1 MDPGEAAR
9 RMLVGSNC
17 GKAIIN
23 PITMR
28 FRPIAPKP
36 VAGASVSGDTSSIL
50 KGRRKRKYVRV
61 QGYNRK
67 KKTTRSNTT
76 TTEAAATTLQLLPE
90 RHVEIFGSGSPE
102 VGLVSDGKRGAA
114 AEEVWV
120 TVECARGACIEGDEE
135 ERMKKLE
142 EDTCPGFVSDGV
154 DRVEWVNEALK
165 RMVRQRQRSSEAG
178 EEIEIRL
185 RTRPR
190 LGYLGRAFTCQMK
203 LHFKA
208 GTTDMVVPCD
218 AWRIAGGGTA
228 WKLDLNAALSLAPP
242 LQQD

>member
-1 MDPGEAAR
+1 MDAGEAAR
-9 RMLVGSNC
+9 RMLVGSNY
-17 GKAIIN
+17 GKPIIN

-36 VAGASVSGDTSSIL
+36 VAGASVSGDTSSIFN
-50 KGRRKRKYVRV
+50 GRRKRKYVRV

-76 TTEAAATTLQLLPE
+76 EAAATTLQLLPE
-90 RHVEIFGSGSPE
+90 RHVEIFGSGSRE

-120 TVECARGACIEGDEE
+120 TVECAREACIEGEEEE

-165 RMVRQRQRSSEAG
+165 RMVRQRRRSSEAG
-178 EEIEIRL
+178 EEIEVRL
-185 RTRPR
+185 RTMPR
-190 LGYLGRAFTCQMK
+190 LGYLGRAFTCQIK
-203 LHFKA
+203 LHFNA
-208 GTTDMVVPCD
+208 GTTGHPKLQALGGKLSRSYFFNHAVVILTCS
-218 AWRIAGGGTA
+218 R
-228 WKLDLNAALSLAPP
+228 
-242 LQQD
+242 

>member
-1 MDPGEAAR
+1 MDAGEAAR
-9 RMLVGSNC
+9 RMLVGSNY
-17 GKAIIN
+17 GKPIIN

-36 VAGASVSGDTSSIL
+36 VAGASVSGDTSSIFN
-50 KGRRKRKYVRV
+50 GRRKRKYVRV

-76 TTEAAATTLQLLPE
+76 EAAATTLQLLPE
-90 RHVEIFGSGSPE
+90 RHVEIFGSGSRE

-120 TVECARGACIEGDEE
+120 TVECAREACIEGEEEE

-165 RMVRQRQRSSEAG
+165 RMVRQRRRSSEAG
-178 EEIEIRL
+178 EEIEVRL
-185 RTRPR
+185 RTMPR
-190 LGYLGRAFTCQMK
+190 LGYLGRAFTCQIK
-203 LHFKA
+203 LHFNA
-208 GTTDMVVPCD
+208 GTTGHPKLQ
-218 AWRIAGGGTA
+218 ARI
-228 WKLDLNAALSLAPP
+228 
-242 LQQD
+242 

>member
-1 MDPGEAAR
+1 MDAGEAAR
-9 RMLVGSNC
+9 RMLVGSNY
-17 GKAIIN
+17 GNPIIN
-23 PITMR
+23 PIMMR

-36 VAGASVSGDTSSIL
+36 VAGASVSGDTSSIF

-67 KKTTRSNTT
+67 KKATRSNTTTTT

-102 VGLVSDGKRGAA
+102 AGLVSDLKRGAA

-120 TVECARGACIEGDEE
+120 TVECAREACIEGEEE

-165 RMVRQRQRSSEAG
+165 RMVRQRRRSSEAG
-178 EEIEIRL
+178 EEIEVRL
-185 RTRPR
+185 RTRPI
-190 LGYLGRAFTCQMK
+190 LGYLGRSFTCQIK
-203 LHFKA
+203 LHGDSSPIHILRPTLWFYWTGLSSQLNTTLC
-208 GTTDMVVPCD
+208 GT
-218 AWRIAGGGTA
+218 I
-228 WKLDLNAALSLAPP
+228 S
-242 LQQD
+242 QFYHF